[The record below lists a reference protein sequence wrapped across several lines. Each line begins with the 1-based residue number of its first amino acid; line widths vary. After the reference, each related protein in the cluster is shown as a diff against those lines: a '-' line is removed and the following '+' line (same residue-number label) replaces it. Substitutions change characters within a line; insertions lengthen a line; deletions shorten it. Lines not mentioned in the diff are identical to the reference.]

1 MNYYENIF
9 ILSPDLDDNT
19 VESVVERVKNV
30 VVKSGGEILK
40 TENWGR
46 KKLAYNLKKQNK
58 GVYIFLIFKAP
69 SPAVYELEIFYKVL
83 EPLLKFMVVKLKKKQ
98 IDAVLSS
105 LAVSV
110 EQQARD
116 HAAPAAAD
124 KPSEATHQEKGEK

>member
-19 VESVVERVKNV
+19 VEGVVERVKNV

-69 SPAVYELEIFYKVL
+69 SPAVYELEIFFKVL

-105 LAVSV
+105 LAVSG

-116 HAAPAAAD
+116 HAAPAAGD
-124 KPSEATHQEKGEK
+124 KLSEATHQEKGEK